1 MRRGYSAAM
10 PPASAPAITRHL
22 LVRGRVQGVY
32 YRASTVEAATR
43 LGVLGWVRNRRDG
56 SVEAVL
62 AGPAA
67 TVAEMIEACR
77 RGPASARVEAVD
89 ATPVG
94 DDMLGPRH
102 PGERFSV
109 LSTV

>member
-56 SVEAVL
+56 SVEAL
-62 AGPAA
+62 LHGPADA
-67 TVAEMIEACR
+67 
-77 RGPASARVEAVD
+77 VEALT
-89 ATPVG
+89 AWARQG
-94 DDMLGPRH
+94 RPR
-102 PGERFSV
+102 RR
-109 LSTV
+109 

>member
-56 SVEAVL
+56 SVEALAAGTPDAVEQLIQACQTGPSMAHVL
-62 AGPAA
+62 NVDVRDAPDPGP
-67 TVAEMIEACR
+67 TGFHQE
-77 RGPASARVEAVD
+77 
-89 ATPVG
+89 T
-94 DDMLGPRH
+94 
-102 PGERFSV
+102 SV
-109 LSTV
+109 

>member
-10 PPASAPAITRHL
+10 PPVSAPAITRHL

-56 SVEAVL
+56 SVEAL
-62 AGPAA
+62 LHGPADA
-67 TVAEMIEACR
+67 
-77 RGPASARVEAVD
+77 VEALI
-89 ATPVG
+89 AWARQ
-94 DDMLGPRH
+94 GPPAAQVSELLVREQAA
-102 PGERFSV
+102 PGEPLAASFVQRE
-109 LSTV
+109 TV